1 VTLQSEIHEYNSLCN
16 NLETEVASL
25 LSPSAQCKS
34 SVTACVWVLSLACRT
49 KLLSTAAPEAPSRMD
64 IDQVYSKVRMSIDSF
79 ERKLGDDERPR
90 EAFWRELSQ
99 TEDKYETV
107 TRFFAKGVVH

>member
-1 VTLQSEIHEYNSLCN
+1 
-16 NLETEVASL
+16 
-25 LSPSAQCKS
+25 
-34 SVTACVWVLSLACRT
+34 
-49 KLLSTAAPEAPSRMD
+49 
-64 IDQVYSKVRMSIDSF
+64 MSIESF